1 VDIRL
6 NARAVAR
13 FLGWVI
19 ATITAAHLL
28 GQVLRWQFGSGYGL
42 VRFFHTNQEGNFPAY
57 FSALNMLLAAA
68 LLGLCAATER
78 RSRRLRASWVFLAV
92 LFVFLPFDELFAVHE
107 RLNVPM
113 RRVVDASGPLA
124 FAWVIP
130 YALVTLLAGALV
142 TALLRS
148 LPRRTRAMM
157 VAGGATFVGGALG
170 IEMIGA
176 SVSQARG
183 MDSVSYLAA
192 TTVEELLEMSGVA
205 LFTVALMEHLGN
217 LGLAVRFAGG
227 RQLIAMKEARV
238 AASAPSALPRPMQGR
253 PAAERA
259 LESGL
264 ARRSHVQGPG

>member
-1 VDIRL
+1 
-6 NARAVAR
+6 
-13 FLGWVI
+13 
-19 ATITAAHLL
+19 
-28 GQVLRWQFGSGYGL
+28 
-42 VRFFHTNQEGNFPAY
+42 
-57 FSALNMLLAAA
+57 
-68 LLGLCAATER
+68 
-78 RSRRLRASWVFLAV
+78 
-92 LFVFLPFDELFAVHE
+92 
-107 RLNVPM
+107 
-113 RRVVDASGPLA
+113 
-124 FAWVIP
+124 
-130 YALVTLLAGALV
+130 
-142 TALLRS
+142 
-148 LPRRTRAMM
+148 M

-183 MDSVSYLAA
+183 MHSVSYLAA